1 MRERSTV
8 DEGTSGKFA
17 KPPATESLESL
28 LKTQIPIIAS
38 GSRIRESAFFF
49 LTKPRDCDSR
59 NISTGFKTY

>member
-49 LTKPRDCDSR
+49 FFNNQSHVIVTVV
-59 NISTGFKTY
+59 T